1 VLRGKTAIP
10 LLKEGILI
18 NPLLFYVAGADQK
31 QKKTETDKHREADQG

>member
-1 VLRGKTAIP
+1 MQVILTVLK
-10 LLKEGILI
+10 KGILI